1 MAAKSSKV
9 FIGAFVL
16 GALALGASVAIIW
29 GSGKFFSEKEMFV
42 LFFESSIKG
51 LDVGAPVT
59 LKGVKIGAVKDID
72 IEAAEENGGITFW
85 IPVYIEIDQ
94 DKITKLRKST
104 PGFGIDDKGKEARL
118 KMLVRQGLRGQLRLQ
133 SIVTG
138 KLYVALDF
146 FKGKPAR
153 FAGRVEGVPEIPT
166 VPTPFEEASDM
177 AFKIFDE
184 IRQLPIKELL
194 VQLTNMITS
203 LNTLLERPD
212 TEETLVNI
220 NSVLQD
226 VSKLV
231 RNIDSRLVPLENIL
245 TETVKKSG
253 EEIEI
258 TLRDVRRTLS
268 IANEAI
274 LTFKSGVGED
284 SVLQAQ
290 LLRTLDEISK
300 AARNLRL
307 LADYL
312 ERHPEALI
320 KGKSG
325 ETLK

>member
-1 MAAKSSKV
+1 MTAKSSKAL
-9 FIGAFVL
+9 IGAFVL
-16 GALALGASVAIIW
+16 GAMALLAAVIVIW
-29 GSGKFFSEKEMFV
+29 GSGKFFSEKELFV

-59 LKGVKIGAVKDID
+59 LKGVKIGSVKAID
-72 IEAAEENGGITFW
+72 IEAAEEDGGITFW

-94 DKITKLRKST
+94 EKIAKLRKST
-104 PGFGIDDKGKEARL
+104 PGFGTDDQGKEARL
-118 KMLVRQGLRGQLRLQ
+118 KMLVKQGLRGQLRLQ

-146 FKGKPAR
+146 FKGKPAK
-153 FAGRVEGVPEIPT
+153 FVGRVTDIPEIPT

-194 VQLTNMITS
+194 AQLTSMISS
-203 LNTLLERPD
+203 LNKLIERPD

-220 NSVLQD
+220 NTVLED
-226 VSKLV
+226 ISKLV
-231 RNIDSRLVPLENIL
+231 RNVDSRLVPLEDVL
-245 TETVKKSG
+245 TDTIKKSG
-253 EEIEI
+253 KEIEI
-258 TLRDVRRTLS
+258 TLKDVRKTLNS
-268 IANEAI
+268 ANEAI
-274 LTFKSGVGED
+274 YVLKNSVSED
-284 SVLQAQ
+284 SLLYTQ

-312 ERHPEALI
+312 ERHPDALI

-325 ETLK
+325 EVTK